1 MTPADTDEARTMA
14 VGQPEHRPLVTDIDI
29 HAGTASASVRCSGT
43 VLRLP
48 VTVTGRGGPGQPA
61 EAARVALRAGAGG
74 PLGHWHR
81 RAVALSCLLQVVRP
95 GAGLDT

>member
-29 HAGTASASVRCSGT
+29 HAGTATASVRYSGT

-48 VTVTGRGGPGQPA
+48 VTVTVTVQPA